1 MGYLKNIQKDGNID
15 VHNIITQL
23 PTSYA
28 SEKKEDINTLLEG
41 LLPLYQILKGKSLLI
56 INSITH
62 TNIAKKLNLLKDLS
76 VDNVRNI
83 IKDIKSMNKEEMS
96 DLIVDLT
103 FNKLNEVIEKI
114 LAEIIIIEDFKE
126 YKNKFA
132 IYDFIIYSIKIRKT
146 ATEKIEIFSK
156 MIETIISQNNHYR
169 VERLQESIP
178 QFLDMDLLK
187 KHCINN
193 NLIPKFIKLLCE
205 SGSFQ
210 IAGINAGIISQLSS
224 GLIKSN
230 MDEIIECILNNN
242 QISESSKANRLLE
255 RLFVERQDIF
265 DFKYNSELDKL
276 GMGIPGWMIL

>member
-1 MGYLKNIQKDGNID
+1 
-15 VHNIITQL
+15 
-23 PTSYA
+23 
-28 SEKKEDINTLLEG
+28 
-41 LLPLYQILKGKSLLI
+41 
-56 INSITH
+56 
-62 TNIAKKLNLLKDLS
+62 
-76 VDNVRNI
+76 
-83 IKDIKSMNKEEMS
+83 
-96 DLIVDLT
+96 
-103 FNKLNEVIEKI
+103 
-114 LAEIIIIEDFKE
+114 
-126 YKNKFA
+126 
-132 IYDFIIYSIKIRKT
+132 
-146 ATEKIEIFSK
+146 